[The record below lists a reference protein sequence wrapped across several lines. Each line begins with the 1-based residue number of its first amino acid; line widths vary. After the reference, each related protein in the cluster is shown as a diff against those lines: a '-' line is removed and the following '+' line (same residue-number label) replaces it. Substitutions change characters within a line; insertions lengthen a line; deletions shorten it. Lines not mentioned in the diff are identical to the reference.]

1 MTILIGIAT
10 IFIYAFLYAA
20 VAKRELRRP
29 ALQAIAWILLEIPF
43 FAVVIAAAASQCSKS

>member
-10 IFIYAFLYAA
+10 IFVYAFLYAA

-43 FAVVIAAAASQCSKS
+43 FAVVIAAAASH